1 MANMLP
7 NPLDVRPCL
16 LSHPKGQVAFS
27 FFLQESHQSEAGVPM
42 IPPCRPL
49 IKSELPIG
57 LIRGRR
63 LLLQP
68 SSGGERPVQA
78 GVGPGRRRGAPRC
91 SALPAVTRVSL
102 RRQRLRPPPPPPG
115 LTAPQRGGSNW
126 RECASRGP
134 RVTPGLL
141 GRRATEGCQS
151 PGAPLA
157 LETRCHL
164 NLRKIALEGANV
176 IYKRDVGKVL
186 MKLRKPRITATI
198 WSSGKII
205 CTGATS
211 EEEAKFGARRL
222 ARSLQKLGFQ
232 VIFTDFKVVN
242 VLAVCNMP
250 FEIRL
255 PEFTKNNRPH
265 ASYEPE
271 LHPAVCYRIKSLR
284 ATLQIF
290 STGSITVTGPNVKAV
305 ATAVEQIYPFVFES
319 RKEIL

>member
-1 MANMLP
+1 METGERTRFIFIL
-7 NPLDVRPCL
+7 V
-16 LSHPKGQVAFS
+16 
-27 FFLQESHQSEAGVPM
+27 LQ
-42 IPPCRPL
+42 
-49 IKSELPIG
+49 
-57 LIRGRR
+57 
-63 LLLQP
+63 LLLRVRRNQQQRCRRVLYD
-68 SSGGERPVQA
+68 RPVF
-78 GVGPGRRRGAPRC
+78 PR
-91 SALPAVTRVSL
+91 
-102 RRQRLRPPPPPPG
+102 
-115 LTAPQRGGSNW
+115 
-126 RECASRGP
+126 
-134 RVTPGLL
+134 
-141 GRRATEGCQS
+141 
-151 PGAPLA
+151 
-157 LETRCHL
+157 TRCHL

-290 STGSITVTGPNVKAV
+290 STGSITVTGNLDLMHTCSELHHSLLMDAALSCVGSRSSSSGPNVKAV

>member
-1 MANMLP
+1 MDADSDVA
-7 NPLDVRPCL
+7 LD
-16 LSHPKGQVAFS
+16 
-27 FFLQESHQSEAGVPM
+27 
-42 IPPCRPL
+42 IL
-49 IKSELPIG
+49 ITNVVCVF
-57 LIRGRR
+57 R
-63 LLLQP
+63 
-68 SSGGERPVQA
+68 
-78 GVGPGRRRGAPRC
+78 
-91 SALPAVTRVSL
+91 
-102 RRQRLRPPPPPPG
+102 
-115 LTAPQRGGSNW
+115 
-126 RECASRGP
+126 
-134 RVTPGLL
+134 
-141 GRRATEGCQS
+141 
-151 PGAPLA
+151 
-157 LETRCHL
+157 TRCHL

-290 STGSITVTGPNVKAV
+290 STGSITVTGNLDLMHTCSELHHSLLMDAALSCVGSRSSSSGVLHAHMAV
-305 ATAVEQIYPFVFES
+305 SAAHGLSVLRTQLYLQTFE
-319 RKEIL
+319 

>member
-1 MANMLP
+1 MN
-7 NPLDVRPCL
+7 
-16 LSHPKGQVAFS
+16 SGIFIFHPRIR
-27 FFLQESHQSEAGVPM
+27 HQIS
-42 IPPCRPL
+42 
-49 IKSELPIG
+49 
-57 LIRGRR
+57 
-63 LLLQP
+63 
-68 SSGGERPVQA
+68 
-78 GVGPGRRRGAPRC
+78 
-91 SALPAVTRVSL
+91 TNSL
-102 RRQRLRPPPPPPG
+102 RAWPSNYKTFPWPPPG
-115 LTAPQRGGSNW
+115 RDAWIAGELRSTGSRRPEPEVRRARRAARGAAEAVKRATPIPAGRAAQATTREGPRGHTLRRGGSNW
-126 RECASRGP
+126 RVCAFGA
-134 RVTPGLL
+134 PGHL
-141 GRRATEGCQS
+141 GRRVSEGVS
-151 PGAPLA
+151 GPGRPASI
-157 LETRCHL
+157 TRCHL

>member
-1 MANMLP
+1 MDADSDVA
-7 NPLDVRPCL
+7 LD
-16 LSHPKGQVAFS
+16 
-27 FFLQESHQSEAGVPM
+27 
-42 IPPCRPL
+42 IL
-49 IKSELPIG
+49 ITNVVCVF
-57 LIRGRR
+57 R
-63 LLLQP
+63 
-68 SSGGERPVQA
+68 
-78 GVGPGRRRGAPRC
+78 
-91 SALPAVTRVSL
+91 
-102 RRQRLRPPPPPPG
+102 
-115 LTAPQRGGSNW
+115 
-126 RECASRGP
+126 
-134 RVTPGLL
+134 
-141 GRRATEGCQS
+141 
-151 PGAPLA
+151 
-157 LETRCHL
+157 TRCHL

-176 IYKRDVGKVL
+176 IYKRDVGVILETKDCPDEQIFL
-186 MKLRKPRITATI
+186 FQNNSLNLTF
-198 WSSGKII
+198 
-205 CTGATS
+205 TS
-211 EEEAKFGARRL
+211 PLK
-222 ARSLQKLGFQ
+222 

>member
-1 MANMLP
+1 MDADSDVA
-7 NPLDVRPCL
+7 LD
-16 LSHPKGQVAFS
+16 
-27 FFLQESHQSEAGVPM
+27 
-42 IPPCRPL
+42 IL
-49 IKSELPIG
+49 ITNVVCVF
-57 LIRGRR
+57 R
-63 LLLQP
+63 
-68 SSGGERPVQA
+68 
-78 GVGPGRRRGAPRC
+78 
-91 SALPAVTRVSL
+91 
-102 RRQRLRPPPPPPG
+102 
-115 LTAPQRGGSNW
+115 
-126 RECASRGP
+126 
-134 RVTPGLL
+134 
-141 GRRATEGCQS
+141 
-151 PGAPLA
+151 
-157 LETRCHL
+157 TRCHL

-176 IYKRDVGKVL
+176 IYKRDVGVSILFWSPYHVL
-186 MKLRKPRITATI
+186 VVLDTTVNLVEVTPPLM
-198 WSSGKII
+198 
-205 CTGATS
+205 
-211 EEEAKFGARRL
+211 EAAAFG
-222 ARSLQKLGFQ
+222 

>member
-1 MANMLP
+1 MDADSDVA
-7 NPLDVRPCL
+7 LD
-16 LSHPKGQVAFS
+16 
-27 FFLQESHQSEAGVPM
+27 
-42 IPPCRPL
+42 IL
-49 IKSELPIG
+49 ITNVVCVF
-57 LIRGRR
+57 R
-63 LLLQP
+63 
-68 SSGGERPVQA
+68 
-78 GVGPGRRRGAPRC
+78 
-91 SALPAVTRVSL
+91 
-102 RRQRLRPPPPPPG
+102 
-115 LTAPQRGGSNW
+115 
-126 RECASRGP
+126 
-134 RVTPGLL
+134 
-141 GRRATEGCQS
+141 
-151 PGAPLA
+151 
-157 LETRCHL
+157 TRCHL

-198 WSSGKII
+198 
-205 CTGATS
+205 C

-305 ATAVEQIYPFVFES
+305 ATAVEQVYPFVFES

>member
-1 MANMLP
+1 METGERARLIII
-7 NPLDVRPCL
+7 LILQLILRVRRNRQQRCRRVL
-16 LSHPKGQVAFS
+16 
-27 FFLQESHQSEAGVPM
+27 
-42 IPPCRPL
+42 CRRPL
-49 IKSELPIG
+49 F
-57 LIRGRR
+57 
-63 LLLQP
+63 
-68 SSGGERPVQA
+68 
-78 GVGPGRRRGAPRC
+78 PR
-91 SALPAVTRVSL
+91 
-102 RRQRLRPPPPPPG
+102 
-115 LTAPQRGGSNW
+115 
-126 RECASRGP
+126 
-134 RVTPGLL
+134 
-141 GRRATEGCQS
+141 
-151 PGAPLA
+151 
-157 LETRCHL
+157 
-164 NLRKIALEGANV
+164 
-176 IYKRDVGKVL
+176 
-186 MKLRKPRITATI
+186 
-198 WSSGKII
+198 
-205 CTGATS
+205 

>member
-1 MANMLP
+1 MTGRGRGFPRTPAVP
-7 NPLDVRPCL
+7 
-16 LSHPKGQVAFS
+16 HPRRKPAPARR
-27 FFLQESHQSEAGVPM
+27 EAGARRAERAGAGKDARVVRGGAGWL
-42 IPPCRPL
+42 PPAVGCR
-49 IKSELPIG
+49 G
-57 LIRGRR
+57 LRAGRR
-63 LLLQP
+63 WKRRAGRADRRVRRGPLEPPGARSASRQGPAAALGLRRRP
-68 SSGGERPVQA
+68 SSR
-78 GVGPGRRRGAPRC
+78 
-91 SALPAVTRVSL
+91 
-102 RRQRLRPPPPPPG
+102 
-115 LTAPQRGGSNW
+115 
-126 RECASRGP
+126 
-134 RVTPGLL
+134 
-141 GRRATEGCQS
+141 
-151 PGAPLA
+151 
-157 LETRCHL
+157 TRCHL

-211 EEEAKFGARRL
+211 EEEAKFSARRL

-305 ATAVEQIYPFVFES
+305 ATAVEQIYPLVFES

>member
-1 MANMLP
+1 MLP
-7 NPLDVRPCL
+7 RV
-16 LSHPKGQVAFS
+16 LSIYCRGEAAATPYPEQ
-27 FFLQESHQSEAGVPM
+27 QSTKDGA
-42 IPPCRPL
+42 RT
-49 IKSELPIG
+49 
-57 LIRGRR
+57 
-63 LLLQP
+63 
-68 SSGGERPVQA
+68 SGAPRN
-78 GVGPGRRRGAPRC
+78 GPGREFHGDWGARPPHLHPFPPAYP
-91 SALPAVTRVSL
+91 SLPKPPVAALPPGSV
-102 RRQRLRPPPPPPG
+102 PPPPLP
-115 LTAPQRGGSNW
+115 
-126 RECASRGP
+126 
-134 RVTPGLL
+134 TPLL
-141 GRRATEGCQS
+141 GKTEGRFPICLWS
-151 PGAPLA
+151 RHLGEEASCKDAGGPLLPRKLPAASASSGRLANITFVDSDVA
-157 LETRCHL
+157 LDILITNVVCVFRTRCHL